1 MGLRIKWIMKTIVI
15 TVILGSVAYAGDEPP
30 QSLIPPVPPLEK
42 GGILQ
47 KGEGVEDAIKIP
59 DVVATINGTVI
70 TKQELEGRMAQTR
83 SVNPEGFDAM
93 GLEERKKAI
102 IQTIDSMILREI
114 IYQEAV
120 RKGIVI
126 TDEEVDLNL
135 DSIKRQFPSEDAF
148 EKALADAN
156 VTMPAWKEE
165 TKKNLTAVKLEEM
178 AVAGLKIDDQEIAD
192 NYEKVKE
199 KMNKDAIKVSH
210 ILTKTEEEA
219 IEIIK
224 ELEEKK
230 DFADLAK
237 RYSQDAFTKDK
248 GGDLG
253 WYGKGELLKEV
264 EDAAWSLSPGQISAP
279 VKSQYGYHII
289 QMNEKKGASEQTLE
303 DHREHVRSLLQQ
315 ARWKQMRF
323 EWVRALGNK
332 AVIWKWSP

>member
-1 MGLRIKWIMKTIVI
+1 MGLRMKWIMKTIVI
-15 TVILGSVAYAGDEPP
+15 TVILGSVAYAGDESAP
-30 QSLIPPVPPLEK
+30 
-42 GGILQ
+42 
-47 KGEGVEDAIKIP
+47 AIKIP
-59 DVVATINGTVI
+59 DVVATISGTVI
-70 TKQELEGRMAQTR
+70 TKQELEGRMAQSR

-102 IQTIDSMILREI
+102 IQTVDSMILREI

-120 RKGIVI
+120 RKGIVV

-148 EKALADAN
+148 GKALADAN

-192 NYEKVKE
+192 NYEKIKE
-199 KMNKDAIKVSH
+199 KINKDAIKVSH

-219 IEIIK
+219 IEISK

-237 RYSQDAFTKDK
+237 KYSQDTFTKDK

-264 EDAAWSLSPGQISAP
+264 EDAAWSLSPGQLSAP

-289 QMNEKKGASEQTLE
+289 QLNEKKGASEQTLE

-315 ARWKQMRF
+315 AKWRTIRH
-323 EWVRALGNK
+323 EWVKALGNK